1 MKKFIIILFIFLAIS
16 SNNYGQKLINKSAE
30 KQPIWL
36 IEMPEGKYFNYFSGV
51 ASSKIS
57 LDEAKE
63 KAILS
68 VLSEIVMSSEVTIES
83 EITLFDQET
92 ESELISRVTNEIKLK
107 GTSTSITGLKKEEE
121 YWETIKTET
130 EIIYRYWILMKIHRE
145 KYVGVDL
152 SKFELKQTYG
162 PTPIIKSAIIPGWGQ
177 IHKKETKKGI
187 IFLTGF
193 VTTLTSGIITNNIS
207 HSFTEDAKNANGAEW
222 INYYNDLSN
231 QYYITSMI
239 SFVISGAIYGYN
251 IFDSISSKGAKIY
264 AYNNSKNIWFAINNK
279 SSNIGINITV
289 FF

>member
-1 MKKFIIILFIFLAIS
+1 MNRFFIYVLLCFTLITNIYSQPLIDKSASAQPSWLTEIPKGKYYYYFSGAAS
-16 SNNYGQKLINKSAE
+16 SNN
-30 KQPIWL
+30 
-36 IEMPEGKYFNYFSGV
+36 
-51 ASSKIS
+51 S

-63 KAILS
+63 KAIIS
-68 VLSEIVMSSEVTIES
+68 VLSEIVMSREVTIES
-83 EITLFDQET
+83 KITLFDQET
-92 ESELISRVTNEIKLK
+92 NDELISRVTNEIKLSGK
-107 GTSTSITGLKKEEE
+107 SSSISGLKKEEE
-121 YWETIKTET
+121 YWESKKSGNVIV
-130 EIIYRYWILMKIHRE
+130 YSYWILMKIPKE
-145 KYVGVDL
+145 KYIGVDL
-152 SKFELKQTYG
+152 SDLELKNSYG
-162 PTPIIKSAIIPGWGQ
+162 ITPILKSAIIPGWGQ

-264 AYNNSKNIWFAINNK
+264 AYNNSNNIWFAINNK